1 MTHLPARILLVLAAV
16 VAHGCGRAA
25 APEAAG
31 RPPLAVEVTAATTID
46 LEQTVEVVGT
56 LAAVREADVRSEYSG
71 TVAEIFVTQW
81 VKVRA
86 GTPLARLESREVEA
100 GVQAARAAALQAEA
114 AGARAGRELTRSVQL
129 EAAGLATRQSV
140 DEASTVDEAAR
151 AALAAA
157 RAQLEMAEARLAKAL
172 LRAPIDGI
180 VAQRNVG
187 VGDYVENMGNPP
199 PMFRIVDN
207 RQLELTATVPTARLA
222 ELAVGQRVAFA
233 ADALPGRELAG
244 TVAFINP
251 AADEASRT
259 VRVKVEVP
267 NPDEALKSGLFVK
280 GRIVTGNR
288 PGVVVV
294 PRPALVSWDT
304 AARTATL
311 FVVEGDRARRVEVE
325 TGSAAGDHVE
335 VVRGLAAGQPVVT
348 RGGFNLRDGDRV
360 AVAAGA

>member
-1 MTHLPARILLVLAAV
+1 MTRLHALPLVLAATGV
-16 VAHGCGRAA
+16 VLGCGRAA
-25 APEAAG
+25 APEGAG
-31 RPPLAVEVTAATTID
+31 RPPLAVEVAAARTAD
-46 LEQTVEVVGT
+46 LEQSVEVVGT

-86 GTPLARLESREVEA
+86 GAPLARLESREVEA
-100 GVQAARAAALQAEA
+100 GVQAARASALQAEA
-114 AGARAGRELTRSVQL
+114 AAARAGRELARSVQL
-129 EAAGLATRQSV
+129 KAAGLATQQSV
-140 DEASTVDEAAR
+140 DEATTADEAAR

-172 LRAPIDGI
+172 LRAPIDGV

-207 RQLELTATVPTARLA
+207 RQLELTATIPTARLA
-222 ELAVGQRVAFA
+222 ELAVGQPVAFT

-267 NPDEALKSGLFVK
+267 NPDEALKSGLFVE
-280 GRIVTGNR
+280 GRIVTGHR
-288 PGVVVV
+288 PGRIVV
-294 PRPALVSWDT
+294 PRSALVSWDT
-304 AARTATL
+304 GARTATL
-311 FVVEGDRARRVEVE
+311 FVVEGDLARRVTIT
-325 TGSAAGDHVE
+325 TGSTPGDDVE
-335 VVRGLAAGQPVVT
+335 VVGGLDAGRTVVT

-360 AVAAGA
+360 AIAAGA

>member
-1 MTHLPARILLVLAAV
+1 MSRLHALPVVALLAATL
-16 VAHGCGRAA
+16 AGCGRAA
-25 APEAAG
+25 APEGAG
-31 RPPLAVEVTAATTID
+31 RPPVAVEVAAATTAD
-46 LEQTVEVVGT
+46 LEESVDVVGT
-56 LAAVREADVRSEYSG
+56 LAAAREADVRSEYSG

-86 GTPLARLESREVEA
+86 GAPLARLDSREVEA
-100 GVQAARAAALQAEA
+100 GVAAARAAALQAEA
-114 AGARAGRELTRSVQL
+114 AAARASRELARSVQL
-129 EAAGLATRQSV
+129 KQAGLATQQSV
-140 DEASTVDEAAR
+140 DEATTADEAAR

-157 RAQLEMAEARLAKAL
+157 RAQLEMAEARLAKATL
-172 LRAPIDGI
+172 VAPIDGV
-180 VAQRNVG
+180 VAERNVG

-207 RQLELTATVPTARLA
+207 RSLELTASVPTASLA
-222 ELAVGQRVAFA
+222 ELAVGQPVSFT

-244 TVAFINP
+244 TVAYINP

-267 NPDEALKSGLFVK
+267 NPDESLKSGLFVE
-280 GRIVTGNR
+280 GRIVTGRR

-294 PRPALVSWDT
+294 PRAALVSWDT
-304 AARTATL
+304 AAATATL
-311 FVVEGDRARRVEVE
+311 FVVEGDHARRLEIATGRADGDRVEVL
-325 TGSAAGDHVE
+325 
-335 VVRGLAAGQPVVT
+335 RGLEAGRPVVT